1 MVLHSVGDWIKK
13 KLQKYVP
20 EEERMQSALSYGVD
34 MALYTLFSTIGLL
47 LIAAVLNSFITGLIL
62 IAVFYLNQTIG
73 GGYHA
78 NSYLKCFLCM
88 SMILLSGIA
97 FGKLN
102 LPNFIL
108 YILGL
113 ASGTALWI
121 KPVVLHPNRAHLK
134 NRLPYFIKRSRCI
147 IAMEMMLGAILIIVG
162 FRYAGVYVI
171 AMFFSAV
178 SRIVTKNSC
187 AGQNGEEK
195 LQKWE

>member
-47 LIAAVLNSFITGLIL
+47 LIAAVLNSFITGMIL

-88 SMILLSGIA
+88 SVILLSGIA
-97 FGKLN
+97 FGKLS

-113 ASGTALWI
+113 ASGMALWMI
-121 KPVVLHPNRAHLK
+121 SGR
-134 NRLPYFIKRSRCI
+134 RLSTPPKCSWRFSTLRSTRSVRSFSFRSRV
-147 IAMEMMLGAILIIVG
+147 L
-162 FRYAGVYVI
+162 
-171 AMFFSAV
+171 S
-178 SRIVTKNSC
+178 
-187 AGQNGEEK
+187 
-195 LQKWE
+195 